1 MEGLLT
7 SLRDAVLLIG
17 AVLLCV
23 LLVGL
28 VISLPDLKR
37 YLRLKSM

>member
-1 MEGLLT
+1 MLV
-7 SLRDAVLLIG
+7 SLRDAVLLIC

-23 LLVGL
+23 LLAGL

-37 YLRLKSM
+37 YLRLRSM